1 MVLLMESLEQSDWL
15 PNKYRNMKKRMELST
30 PLSAWCLD
38 ISATDISATDG
49 SATDS
54 SATLNAKGGRFGH
67 INKF

>member
-1 MVLLMESLEQSDWL
+1 
-15 PNKYRNMKKRMELST
+15 MELST

-49 SATDS
+49 SATDF